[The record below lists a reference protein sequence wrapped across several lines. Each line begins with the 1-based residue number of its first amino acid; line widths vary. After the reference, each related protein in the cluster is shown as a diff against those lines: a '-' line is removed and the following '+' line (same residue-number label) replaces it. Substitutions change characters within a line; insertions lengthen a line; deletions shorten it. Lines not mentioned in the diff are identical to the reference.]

1 LLKKTFELNET
12 DKVIKILTLINDF
25 KQDKILDKLQITLLA
40 TIITLPKEYEKKRF
54 ANTTKLEIVEKLKNN
69 GYPRFT
75 IASYNYTLLKLRK
88 LGLITTDTDKVLYL
102 SKSLD
107 FLKDLNG
114 KEFKMELIFK

>member
-1 LLKKTFELNET
+1 MLKKTFELNDT

-25 KQDKILDKLQITLLA
+25 KQEKILDKLQITLLA
-40 TIITLPKEYEKKRF
+40 TLITLPKEYEKKRF
-54 ANTTKLEIVEKLKNN
+54 AKATKLEIIEKLKNN

-75 IASYNYTLLKLRK
+75 KASYTYTLLKLRN
-88 LGLITTDTDKVLYL
+88 LGLVTKDTDNVLYL

>member
-1 LLKKTFELNET
+1 MPT
-12 DKVIKILTLINDF
+12 
-25 KQDKILDKLQITLLA
+25 
-40 TIITLPKEYEKKRF
+40 PSR
-54 ANTTKLEIVEKLKNN
+54 
-69 GYPRFT
+69 GFT
-75 IASYNYTLLKLRK
+75 RVLKLRK